1 MKDCRRSGGSM
12 ADGAHHQRWPAT
24 IAVVVALGAQFA
36 IPPQVTLGTRW
47 LLPAL
52 QVALLLPLVATN
64 PIRLRRDH
72 PVLRALA
79 LASAGVVLLANAI
92 TLVHLV
98 LLLIGGSSITSQQLL
113 VTGLVLVGTNVI
125 ATSVVLWELDRGGPF
140 ARDPAHHRPEGEP
153 DLLFPQMSLPQS
165 ASTPWRPA
173 FMDYLFV
180 GFTMST
186 AFSPTDTLPLSRR
199 AKAVFMLGST
209 VAITTFVVIAAR
221 AANIL

>member
-1 MKDCRRSGGSM
+1 MTDAGRGWGK
-12 ADGAHHQRWPAT
+12 AEGAHHQRWPAT
-24 IAVVVALGAQFA
+24 IAVVVALGAQFV
-36 IPPQVTLGTRW
+36 IPQQVTLGTRW

-72 PVLRALA
+72 PILRALA
-79 LASAGVVLLANAI
+79 VASAGVVLLANAT

-98 LLLIGGSSITSQQLL
+98 ILLIGGSSMASQQLL
-113 VTGLVLVGTNVI
+113 VTGLVLVATNVI

-140 ARDPAHHRPEGEP
+140 ARDPSHNRPERAP
-153 DLLFPQMSLPQS
+153 DLLFPQMSLPS
-165 ASTPWRPA
+165 TASPWIPA

-199 AKAVFMLGST
+199 AKAVFMLGAT
-209 VAITTFVVIAAR
+209 VAITTFVIVAAR

>member
-1 MKDCRRSGGSM
+1 MTDTGPGWSK

-24 IAVVVALGAQFA
+24 LAVLIALGAQFA
-36 IPPQVTLGTRW
+36 IPQQAALGSPC

-52 QVALLLPLVATN
+52 QVALLLPLVAAN
-64 PIRLRRDH
+64 PVRLRRDH
-72 PVLRALA
+72 PVLRILA
-79 LASAGVVLLANAI
+79 LASAGVVLLANAT

-98 LLLIGGSSITSQQLL
+98 LLLIGGSSITPQQLL

-140 ARDPAHHRPEGEP
+140 ARDPAHHRPERAP
-153 DLLFPQMSLPQS
+153 DLLFPQMSLPQD
-165 ASTPWRPA
+165 TRPWIPA

-199 AKAVFMLGST
+199 AKAVFMIGAT
-209 VAITTFVVIAAR
+209 VAITTFVIVAAR